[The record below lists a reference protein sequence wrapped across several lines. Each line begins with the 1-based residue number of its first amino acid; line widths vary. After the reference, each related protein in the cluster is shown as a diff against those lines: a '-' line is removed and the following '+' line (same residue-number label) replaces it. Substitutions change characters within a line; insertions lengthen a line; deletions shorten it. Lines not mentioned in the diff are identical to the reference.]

1 MNHPYQFREWV
12 RTVPA
17 QENWLKGE
25 PSLHE
30 MLADP
35 IVRLVMHR
43 DNLGPADVWAA
54 VERGRIALHGQE
66 LDSRNVA

>member
-1 MNHPYQFREWV
+1 MRIV
-12 RTVPA
+12 ST

-54 VERGRIALHGQE
+54 IDRARGALYGQE